1 MPRKPRLITLG
12 VAGADARR
20 IAATVGRMGE
30 ARCDT
35 GVCGGETPPLVGS
48 LLTGVGMTLG
58 QAAARLERG
67 ERLELT
73 DVQRRLVDSWAQEQL
88 AAG

>member
-1 MPRKPRLITLG
+1 M
-12 VAGADARR
+12 AD
-20 IAATVGRMGE
+20 

-35 GVCGGETPPLVGS
+35 GVCGGEAPPLIGS
-48 LLTGVGMTLG
+48 LLTGVGMTLP

-67 ERLELT
+67 ERLDLT
-73 DVQRRLVDSWAQEQL
+73 DVQRRLVERWAQEQV